1 MTASIQKVEKGI
13 LLFTIEREAVR
24 NAINFEVMNRL
35 EQAIEQA
42 NVDHDVKA
50 LVITGEGTKAFCS
63 GGDLAEFHCLQ
74 KEDEAFEML
83 GKMTDILYKLLTC
96 KKLTVAL
103 INGKAVGGGCEIA
116 TACDFRVAKTST
128 ELGFIQGKLAITT
141 GWGGGSILLEKLPQE
156 QAMQILLSAKR
167 YKAEELLKIGFLQK
181 LFDHDPI
188 EACISFIHPYLELS
202 TNVISAYK
210 QLLIEKWEQ
219 SQLKERMIKEAKNCS
234 KLWAEEEHLRIV
246 NQFLNKS

>member
-1 MTASIQKVEKGI
+1 MTASIKKIEKGI
-13 LLFTIEREAVR
+13 LLFTIEREDVR

-42 NVDHDVKA
+42 NVEEDIKA
-50 LVITGEGTKAFCS
+50 LVITGKGTKAFCS
-63 GGDLAEFHCLQ
+63 GGDLAEFHRLQ
-74 KEDEAFEML
+74 KEDDAFEML
-83 GKMTDILYKLLTC
+83 EKMMNILYKLLTC

-103 INGKAVGGGCEIA
+103 INGKAVGGGCEMA
-116 TACDFRVAKTST
+116 TACDFRIANTST

-156 QAMQILLSAKR
+156 KAMQLLLSAKR
-167 YKAEELLKIGFLQK
+167 YKASELLKIGFLQK

-188 EACISFIHPYLELS
+188 EACISFIQPYIELS
-202 TNVISAYK
+202 TNVISSYK
-210 QLLIEKWEQ
+210 QLLIEKWEKN
-219 SQLKERMIKEAKNCS
+219 SLKERMIKEAKNCS